1 MGICGSSEKHSG
13 VGPRFMPGY
22 LTGKEWFRLTYRSK
36 KIAQDTRHGN
46 FIIEREEFPLS
57 RFYSKW
63 GGMVLAKS
71 PDFQNEIKSST
82 PDNISRIHF
91 SDVRFCVENGEVA
104 HKIGKEMMSKNVEAN
119 VGGVFI
125 HRNKEC
131 ELVLEGYEAS
141 LHSISHK
148 INEQK
153 ETSEFQLLGSENPKK
168 RAYTVLSDYSVS
180 RLGVAN
186 QPEMKLH
193 SISETKEVS
202 HTALR
207 VLIREMEDQLQF
219 NISTSKLKM
228 RRAIIDDDKQEHGQK
243 NRSNSG
249 VAESNTNSL
258 PDTEAK
264 AEERVLKVHKKNFVF
279 KNRPLGFRIEV
290 AGKGDLP
297 KSNIY
302 RYVCIPTTNTGV
314 LAVFFQFSH

>member
-36 KIAQDTRHGN
+36 LRRYVHMEAIEKIISSSNSFNKSIDVGGALWVNWKTREIRQKIAQDTRHGN

-91 SDVRFCVENGEVA
+91 RFCVENGEVA

-186 QPEMKLH
+186 QPEMK
-193 SISETKEVS
+193 I
-202 HTALR
+202 
-207 VLIREMEDQLQF
+207 
-219 NISTSKLKM
+219 
-228 RRAIIDDDKQEHGQK
+228 
-243 NRSNSG
+243 
-249 VAESNTNSL
+249 
-258 PDTEAK
+258 
-264 AEERVLKVHKKNFVF
+264 LKVSDEYTCCVN
-279 KNRPLGFRIEV
+279 
-290 AGKGDLP
+290 
-297 KSNIY
+297 
-302 RYVCIPTTNTGV
+302 NTGRIC
-314 LAVFFQFSH
+314 